1 MSNST
6 NDSELGV
13 MWEVAF
19 LQLV

>member
-1 MSNST
+1 MSNNT